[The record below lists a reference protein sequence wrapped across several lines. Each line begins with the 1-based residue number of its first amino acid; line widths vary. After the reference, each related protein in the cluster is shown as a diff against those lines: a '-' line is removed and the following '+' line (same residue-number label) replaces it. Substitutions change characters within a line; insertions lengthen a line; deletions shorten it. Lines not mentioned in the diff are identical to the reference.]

1 MKKMIILILFSILTL
16 RLTAPEVKEL
26 VILKSEPEYIYNVKD
41 PFLRAVISYESN
53 YQERAVN
60 PITKA
65 RGILQILPIMV
76 REVNKYS
83 ENKYIWDDCFDPVK
97 SIEIWDIIMQ
107 AKNPDYC
114 YDRACRLWFGTG
126 TQHDGKTWEDYYT
139 EVMKLI

>member
-1 MKKMIILILFSILTL
+1 MITIFLILITFK
-16 RLTAPEVKEL
+16 LTAPEVKEL
-26 VILKSEPEYIYNVKD
+26 VILKSEPYYAYNVKD
-41 PFLRAVISYESN
+41 PFLRSVISYESN

-97 SIEIWDIIMQ
+97 SIEIWNIIMEV
-107 AKNPDYC
+107 KNPDYC
-114 YDRACRLWFGTG
+114 YERAVKIWFGSG
-126 TQHDGKTWEDYYT
+126 VQKHDRKTWHQYYND
-139 EVMKLI
+139 VIKSLN